1 MKRITVESEC
11 RYDSGKRI
19 GDPGVE
25 YEFDIKMP
33 KLSVDMSNDDFDA
46 EAQDALIDLAYQA
59 QTRYP
64 WARHWY
70 QTGRSGGWFAFV
82 DEDGDA
88 TKAKLQVLIDMVSA
102 AKNRF
107 IKRIER
113 EYPG

>member
-1 MKRITVESEC
+1 MRRITAESEC
-11 RYDSGKRI
+11 RYDQGKKI

-33 KLSVDMSNDDFDA
+33 KLHVDMTHDEFDA
-46 EAQDALIDLAYQA
+46 EAQDALIDLAY
-59 QTRYP
+59 TLKGRYP

-88 TKAKLQVLIDMVSA
+88 TKAKLQVLIGIVEK
-102 AKNRF
+102 AKKKF
-107 IKRIER
+107 IKHLER
-113 EYPG
+113 TYPA